1 MTTKDARKE
10 RRDAEQAEIAQR
22 ALQSEKSF
30 AEIKEA
36 LRADLDAKRAEYVE
50 VAQDFEKSYSDDV
63 DKAIGALEDIDDKI
77 ASLEGNLAKLRESM
91 GALMMKGEAEQLEA
105 VEAESKEKAAELEQ
119 LKERREILKKYRP
132 TGSAPFVTVAAAK
145 DSTWRSSKTA
155 ADQIAAGIVKAADE
169 RIAELEKIRNAA
181 KHGIWGEVEIR
192 ADLSVSALKR
202 KNRGELTAEEALECR
217 RKQNADQEARE
228 EALRLQRERYPELFG
243 EKPAQEAKK
252 PIFKTIYTADR
263 GEVRYQLNERTGE
276 YEEIPEGVNIR
287 QGKGR
292 I

>member
-10 RRDAEQAEIAQR
+10 RRAAEQAEIAQR

-30 AEIKEA
+30 AEIMEA
-36 LRADLDAKRAEYVE
+36 LRADIDAKRTEYVE
-50 VAQDFEKSYSDDV
+50 VAQDFERSYNDDV
-63 DKAIGALEDIDDKI
+63 DKAIEALEDIDDKI

-91 GALMMKGEAEQLEA
+91 GSLMMKGEAEQLEA

-119 LKERREILKKYRP
+119 LKERREILRKYRP

-145 DSTWRSSKTA
+145 DSAWRSSKTA

-169 RIAELEKIRNAA
+169 RIAELEKIRSAA
-181 KHGIWGEVEIR
+181 KRGIWGKVEIR

-202 KNRGELTAEEALECR
+202 KNRGELTAEEALEG
-217 RKQNADQEARE
+217 RKKQSADQEARE

-252 PIFKTIYTADR
+252 PIFKTIYTTDR
-263 GEVRYQLNERTGE
+263 GEVRYRLNERTGE

>member
-10 RRDAEQAEIAQR
+10 RRAAEQAEIAQR

-50 VAQDFEKSYSDDV
+50 VARDFEKSYTDDV

-91 GALMMKGEAEQLEA
+91 GPLMMKGEAEQLEA

-119 LKERREILKKYRP
+119 LKERREILRKYRP
-132 TGSAPFVTVAAAK
+132 TGSSPFVTVAAAK
-145 DSTWRSSKTA
+145 DSAWRSSKTA

-169 RIAELEKIRNAA
+169 RIAELEKIRSAA
-181 KHGIWGEVEIR
+181 KRGIWGEVEIR

-202 KNRGELTAEEALECR
+202 KNRGELTAGEALECR

-263 GEVRYQLNERTGE
+263 GEVRYRLNERTGE

>member
-10 RRDAEQAEIAQR
+10 RRAAEQAEIAQR

-30 AEIKEA
+30 AEITEA

-50 VAQDFEKSYSDDV
+50 AAQHFEESYSDDV
-63 DKAIGALEDIDDKI
+63 DKAIGALEAIDDKI
-77 ASLEGNLAKLRESM
+77 TSLEGNLAKLRENM

-105 VEAESKEKAAELEQ
+105 AEAESKEKAAELEQ
-119 LKERREILKKYRP
+119 LKERREILRKYRP
-132 TGSAPFVTVAAAK
+132 TGSAPFVAVAAAK
-145 DSTWRSSKTA
+145 DSAWRSSKTA

-169 RIAELEKIRNAA
+169 RIAELEKIRSAA
-181 KHGIWGEVEIR
+181 RRGIWGEVEIR

-202 KNRGELTAEEALECR
+202 KNRGELTAEEALEG
-217 RKQNADQEARE
+217 RKKQSAEREARE

-252 PIFKTIYTADR
+252 PIFKTVCTPSR
-263 GEVRYQLNERTGE
+263 GEVRYRLNERTGE
-276 YEEIPEGVNIR
+276 YEEIPEGVNIQ